1 MKLFK
6 LFLPM
11 LTIAAMATGCTKE
24 YYTLEYYTDS
34 SSGVNIYTHQ
44 YTITPAQWNRNQ
56 GPNNPGADNYL
67 YASFNNA
74 DITADVMENGAV
86 QAFVY
91 NVYDVQNNL
100 GAWNTLPFVFP
111 LEVYVTNDEGGTD
124 MVVIPENLRFE
135 WEEGKVTFIIQD
147 LDGVDPENM
156 VSSIAVKVC
165 VTK

>member
-11 LTIAAMATGCTKE
+11 LTVAALATGCTKE
-24 YYTLEYYTDS
+24 YYTIGS
-34 SSGVNIYTHQ
+34 QVYTHE
-44 YTITPAQWNRNQ
+44 YTITPAQWTRNQ

-67 YASFNNA
+67 YASFQNA
-74 DITADVMENGAV
+74 DITADVMNNGTV

-91 NVYDVQNNL
+91 NVYDRQNNL
-100 GAWNTLPFVFP
+100 GAWNTLPFVYP
-111 LEVYVTNDEGGTD
+111 LEVYVPNNEGGTD
-124 MVVIPENLRFE
+124 LVVVAENLRFE
-135 WEEGKVTFIIQD
+135 WEQGKVTFIIQD

-156 VSSIAVKVC
+156 ISTITVKVS